1 VFAAPLA
8 TVEQKAKSEI
18 MKMQARLPI
27 LPSICCLVL
36 AAAQSVVAQ
45 ANLPVY
51 TDNLV
56 NDFQDWSFYCTRSF
70 VNTTAP
76 YVHSGTYSISVTI
89 TNGSGSLYF
98 HSPDFNTT
106 PYTNLTFWING
117 GPTGGQH
124 LQARAVI
131 NGNAATPFS
140 LGTLSANSWQ
150 QFVIPLSTLGAGN
163 AANFDGIW
171 IQIASGSST
180 PVFYVDDIQLSA
192 APAPTTVNLSVDAAQ
207 VLRSADARWFG
218 VNTAVWDASL
228 GNLAA
233 LPLLTNAGVLTLR
246 WPGGSQSDANY
257 HWASDTAKN
266 ISFQSLATN
275 LGAQV
280 FTTVN
285 YGSGTSN
292 EAAGWV
298 LWANITNHCHF
309 KYWEI
314 GNECY
319 GSWEQDNNT
328 VAHDPYT
335 YAVRAAG
342 YMAMMRAAD
351 PTVKIGCVAVPGD
364 TSYANNMNHGV
375 RNPHTGATN
384 YGWTPVMLTTLSNLG
399 VLPDFLIYHY
409 YPQYTPTTPP
419 WAFPNPSPDSDP
431 LLLQVSTNWAG
442 DAATLRQ
449 ELTDYIGAP
458 GSNIELCVTEN
469 NSDSSLGGRQLSSV
483 VNSLYMVD
491 AMSELMKTE
500 FNSYL
505 WWDFENGTGT
515 GGDTDSTIYGWR
527 PNGDEGIVT
536 VNFGPTTTNNNPN
549 FYGMKLM
556 QYFVRPGDKVLQS
569 GSSYQL
575 LSAYGARKADGAL
588 AVLVINKDGTTNFN
602 GQISLANYS
611 PWTNAT
617 IYTYGMAQDN
627 ATKNGLS
634 LALQDVAVTN
644 TPVSGNPFTYSFPPY
659 SMTVFVVPPAAP
671 SLHAVSASGGSLVL
685 QLQGQTGAPYVIQTS
700 TDLLSWNPVS
710 TNMLATSP
718 MNVTN
723 SFSPGSARFWRAYWK
738 P

>member
-1 VFAAPLA
+1 
-8 TVEQKAKSEI
+8 
-18 MKMQARLPI
+18 MKMQSRLP
-27 LPSICCLVL
+27 LFPSLCGLVL
-36 AAAQSVVAQ
+36 VVAQSAMAQ

-70 VNTTAP
+70 AATNAGF
-76 YVHSGTYSISVTI
+76 VHSGTYSIGVTV
-89 TNGSGSLYF
+89 TNSGGTLYL

-124 LQARAVI
+124 LQVRAVI
-131 NGNAATPFS
+131 NGNGSTAFS
-140 LGTLSANSWQ
+140 LGTLAANTWQ

-163 AANFDGIW
+163 TVNFDGIW
-171 IQIASGSST
+171 IQSTAGSSQ
-180 PVFYVDDIQLSA
+180 PIFYVDDMLIVA
-192 APAPTTVNLSVDAAQ
+192 APAPTTVNLSVDASQ

-228 GNLAA
+228 GGLAA
-233 LPLLTNAGVLTLR
+233 LPLMTNAGVLTLR

-257 HWASDTAKN
+257 HWASDMPKN
-266 ISFQSLATN
+266 VSFQGLATN

-285 YGSGTSN
+285 YGTGTSN

-342 YMAMMRAAD
+342 YMKMMRAAD
-351 PTVKIGCVAVPGD
+351 PTIKIGCVAVPGD
-364 TSYANNMNHGV
+364 LMYANNTNHFVKNPQTGV
-375 RNPHTGATN
+375 MVN
-384 YGWTPVMLTTLSNLG
+384 GWTPIMLTTLSNLG

-409 YPQYTPTTPP
+409 YAQYTPTP
-419 WAFPNPSPDSDP
+419 WAFPDPSPDSDP
-431 LLLQVSTNWAG
+431 LLLQVSTNWA
-442 DAATLRQ
+442 DNAAILRQ
-449 ELTDYIGAP
+449 ELNNDIGAP
-458 GSNIELCVTEN
+458 ASNIELCVTEN

-491 AMSELMKTE
+491 AMSQLMKTE
-500 FNSYL
+500 FNSYV

-515 GGDTDSTIYGWR
+515 GGDTDPTIYGWR

-536 VNFGPTTTNNNPN
+536 VNFGTTTTTNNNPN

-556 QYFVRPGDKVLQS
+556 QYFARPGDSVLKS
-569 GSSYQL
+569 SSSYPF
-575 LSAYGARKADGAL
+575 LSAYGTRKADGAL

-602 GQISLANYS
+602 GHISLANYS

-617 IYTYGMAQDN
+617 MYTYGMTQDN

-634 LALQDVAVTN
+634 LALQDVSVAN
-644 TPVSGNPFTYSFPPY
+644 TPISGNPFNYSFPPY
-659 SMTVFVVPPAAP
+659 SMTLFTIPPAAP
-671 SLHAVSASGGSLVL
+671 SLHAMSASGNSLVI
-685 QLQGQTGAPYVIQTS
+685 QLQGQTGAPYVIETS
-700 TDLLSWNPVS
+700 SNLATWSPVS
-710 TNMLATSP
+710 TNMLNTSP
-718 MNVTN
+718 MTVTN
-723 SFSPGSARFWRAYWK
+723 TVSASAQFWRAYWK

>member
-1 VFAAPLA
+1 M
-8 TVEQKAKSEI
+8 T
-18 MKMQARLPI
+18 MRTRLPLFPSLCGLI
-27 LPSICCLVL
+27 LAV
-36 AAAQSVVAQ
+36 AQSVMAQ

-56 NDFQDWSFYCTRSF
+56 NDFQDWSFSCTRNF
-70 VNTTAP
+70 TATNAGF
-76 YVHSGTYSISVTI
+76 VHSGTYSIGVTV
-89 TNGSGSLYF
+89 TGSGGTLYL
-98 HSPDFNTT
+98 HSPDFNTS
-106 PYTNLTFWING
+106 PYTNLIFWING
-117 GPTGGQH
+117 GTNGGQH

-131 NGNAATPFS
+131 NGNAGPAFS
-140 LGTLSANSWQ
+140 LGTLAANTWQ
-150 QFVIPLSTLGAGN
+150 QFTIPLSTLGAAN
-163 AANFDGIW
+163 TANFDGIW
-171 IQIASGSST
+171 IQSSSGSSQ
-180 PVFYVDDIQLSA
+180 PIYYVDDMQITA
-192 APAPTTVNLSVDAAQ
+192 APAPAMVSLSVDASQ
-207 VLRSADARWFG
+207 VLRSADGRWFG

-233 LPLLTNAGVLTLR
+233 LPSMTNAGVLTLR
-246 WPGGSQSDANY
+246 WPGGSEADGYN
-257 HWASDTAKN
+257 WASDLSNNK
-266 ISFQSLATN
+266 SFQNLATN

-309 KYWEI
+309 KYWEV

-351 PTVKIGCVAVPGD
+351 PTIKIGVVAVPGD
-364 TSYANNMNHGV
+364 TMYENNTNHYV
-375 RNPHTGATN
+375 RNPQTGQTN
-384 YGWTPVMLTTLSNLG
+384 NGWTPVMLTTLSNLG

-409 YPQYTPTTPP
+409 YPQYTPTP
-419 WAFPNPSPDSDP
+419 WSFPSPSPDSDP
-431 LLLQVSTNWAG
+431 LLLQTSTNWAS

-449 ELTDYIGAP
+449 ELSNYIGAP
-458 GSNIELCVTEN
+458 ASNIELCVTEN

-491 AMSELMKTE
+491 AMSQLMKTE

-515 GGDTDSTIYGWR
+515 GGDTDATIYGWR
-527 PNGDEGIVT
+527 PNGDEGIVS
-536 VNFGPTTTNNNPN
+536 VNFGTQTTTNNNPN

-569 GSSYQL
+569 SSSYQL

-588 AVLVINKDGTTNFN
+588 ALLVINKDGTTNFN

-617 IYTYGMAQDN
+617 MYT
-627 ATKNGLS
+627 
-634 LALQDVAVTN
+634 
-644 TPVSGNPFTYSFPPY
+644 
-659 SMTVFVVPPAAP
+659 
-671 SLHAVSASGGSLVL
+671 
-685 QLQGQTGAPYVIQTS
+685 
-700 TDLLSWNPVS
+700 
-710 TNMLATSP
+710 
-718 MNVTN
+718 
-723 SFSPGSARFWRAYWK
+723 
-738 P
+738 